1 MTLTVSN
8 NSAVAFASHY
18 LGKNQKALQ
27 MSIKKLASGK
37 KIVAP
42 GDDPG
47 TLSVSMKLN
56 AAVTR
61 LTGARN
67 NVQNGISFMEVQDG
81 MLETA
86 GRIINR
92 MAEMKGMAT
101 ADPMK
106 SDQDVDS
113 YNNEFHDLQQQL
125 FQISQQTFNGSSIFA
140 NTLDKSD
147 GPQGDGNV
155 EADLV
160 VFKSDTQS
168 HALSIFTSDNGLLEG
183 EHGMVDKRTGHEPSL
198 RIPLVVRY
206 PDLVS
211 PKYPK
216 KIEAQTLTLDFA
228 SSILE
233 ICGAPPL
240 KKTQGKSWKKLI
252 TTGDPEWRTSWYY
265 EYNYEKQFP
274 YTPNVRALRTDE
286 WKYIR
291 YPHGDGS
298 PDKHMAELYNLKSD
312 PGETRNLIKDARYEA
327 LVAKLRKEL
336 DQRIQEAN
344 PGKKDE
350 MPMDEGIK
358 GELPDEKIR

>member
-37 KIVAP
+37 RIVAP

-125 FQISQQTFNGSSIFA
+125 FQISRQTFNGSSIFA
-140 NTLDKSD
+140 NTVDREGTGSN
-147 GPQGDGNV
+147 PTV
-155 EADLV
+155 EDNLV
-160 VFKSDTQS
+160 VFKSDTKS
-168 HALSIFTSDNGLLEG
+168 HALSIYTSDNGSTGTKISIFKASLLSALTIGISEANRDTAYHTGGAANTRHTGTGDVQAAAVKISFAASVANQAWNLDAVSMAVFEKALENIAYLRAEG
-183 EHGMVDKRTGHEPSL
+183 GGSMSRLNFAADSIASYTANMRAALGRIEDVDIAEESSNLAK
-198 RIPLVVRY
+198 
-206 PDLVS
+206 
-211 PKYPK
+211 
-216 KIEAQTLTLDFA
+216 F
-228 SSILE
+228 SILSQ
-233 ICGAPPL
+233 AAAAMVA
-240 KKTQGKSWKKLI
+240 QAN
-252 TTGDPEWRTSWYY
+252 TTND
-265 EYNYEKQFP
+265 
-274 YTPNVRALRTDE
+274 VAL
-286 WKYIR
+286 
-291 YPHGDGS
+291 
-298 PDKHMAELYNLKSD
+298 ML
-312 PGETRNLIKDARYEA
+312 
-327 LVAKLRKEL
+327 LR
-336 DQRIQEAN
+336 
-344 PGKKDE
+344 
-350 MPMDEGIK
+350 
-358 GELPDEKIR
+358 

>member
-140 NTLDKSD
+140 NTVDRTGTFSD
-147 GPQGDGNV
+147 PTN
-155 EADLV
+155 ADNLV
-160 VFKSDTQS
+160 VFKSDTKS
-168 HALSIFTSDNGLLEG
+168 HALSIFTSDNGSTGTKISIFKASLLSALTIGVATADRDTAYHTGGAAADRHTGTGVATADKISFAASISTDVWDLDAVSMAVFEKALENIAYLRAEG
-183 EHGMVDKRTGHEPSL
+183 GGSMSRLNFAADSIASYTTNMRAALGRIEDVDIAEESSNLAK
-198 RIPLVVRY
+198 
-206 PDLVS
+206 
-211 PKYPK
+211 
-216 KIEAQTLTLDFA
+216 F
-228 SSILE
+228 SIL
-233 ICGAPPL
+233 
-240 KKTQGKSWKKLI
+240 TQAAAAMVAQAN
-252 TTGDPEWRTSWYY
+252 TTND
-265 EYNYEKQFP
+265 
-274 YTPNVRALRTDE
+274 VAL
-286 WKYIR
+286 
-291 YPHGDGS
+291 
-298 PDKHMAELYNLKSD
+298 ML
-312 PGETRNLIKDARYEA
+312 
-327 LVAKLRKEL
+327 LR
-336 DQRIQEAN
+336 
-344 PGKKDE
+344 
-350 MPMDEGIK
+350 
-358 GELPDEKIR
+358 